1 MTSVTGLLT
10 NYVLVLIRLRNSKYC
25 VKNWSKSHPHD
36 LGQLRRTFNTCFA
49 AYTRRQLAAMT
60 VPGERIMKI
69 MNQAEAEGWSEQIR
83 RRSERIWGLVL
94 LILLGAV
101 LLISASLF
109 FTARTPTGSLP
120 SSDTHES
127 GDSDK
132 ERAPAALTPV

>member
-1 MTSVTGLLT
+1 
-10 NYVLVLIRLRNSKYC
+10 
-25 VKNWSKSHPHD
+25 
-36 LGQLRRTFNTCFA
+36 
-49 AYTRRQLAAMT
+49 
-60 VPGERIMKI
+60 MKI

-109 FTARTPTGSLP
+109 FTARTPTGPLP

-132 ERAPAALTPV
+132 ARAPAALTPV